1 MTSLE
6 GHFDEHGTPINATP
20 NHMPMDMIRN
30 WQSSHTNCT
39 ICNLRE
45 VGAQLNVA
53 IYHVYINNKTMVLS
67 FIIVFVVDWPK
78 TYCCLEPKIML

>member
-20 NHMPMDMIRN
+20 NHMAMDMIRY
-30 WQSSHTNCT
+30 WQSSQTNCT

-45 VGAQLNVA
+45 VGAQLNVT
-53 IYHVYINNKTMVLS
+53 IYHVLTFYIY
-67 FIIVFVVDWPK
+67 IVVVIDWPK
-78 TYCCLEPKIML
+78 DYCYLEFKIML